1 MSEVL
6 DNVLPPEHRRMG
18 FSLEEPDDHT
28 LVLRYRGKEIA
39 RFSAM
44 GVTIAEIVET
54 MDREAS
60 KN

>member
-6 DNVLPPEHRRMG
+6 DNVLSPEHRRMG

-28 LVLRYRGKEIA
+28 LVLCYRGKEIA
-39 RFSAM
+39 RFSATRTT
-44 GVTIAEIVET
+44 VAEIVET
-54 MDREAS
+54 VDREAS